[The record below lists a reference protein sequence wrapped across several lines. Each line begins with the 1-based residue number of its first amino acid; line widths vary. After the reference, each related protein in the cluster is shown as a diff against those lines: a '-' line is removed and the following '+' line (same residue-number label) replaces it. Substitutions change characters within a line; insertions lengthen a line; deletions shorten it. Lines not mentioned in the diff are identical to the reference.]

1 MGEQR
6 GAGSLRW
13 FTEFGPEHSHRYV
26 ERFRALAAS
35 GTDVDGEARLVDAL
49 LPRGARVL
57 DGGCGPGRVGAA
69 LAARGH
75 AVTGVDADGVL
86 IAAAQADHPEALWI
100 VEDLA
105 DYATD
110 EPYDAVVLAGNVLVY
125 VAPGTEATVIA
136 GLVDCLA
143 PGGVFVCGFATDRE
157 YTVADLDHDA
167 AATGL
172 VLEHRFATWDL
183 RPWHADAGWAVG
195 IFRKPLQAAPVHWA
209 SSPYSSSP

>member
-1 MGEQR
+1 MTDERGGR
-6 GAGSLRW
+6 TGAGSLRW
-13 FTEFGPEHSHRYV
+13 FTEFGPEHSQRYV

-49 LPRGARVL
+49 IPRQARVL

-75 AVTGVDADGVL
+75 EVVGVDADEVL
-86 IAAAQADHPEALWI
+86 IAAAEADHPGPDWV

-105 DYATD
+105 DFTTD
-110 EPYDAVVLAGNVLVY
+110 QPFDAVVLAGNVLVY
-125 VAPGTEATVIA
+125 VAPGTEATVVA

-157 YTVADLDHDA
+157 YRIEDLDRDA
-167 AATGL
+167 ADAGL
-172 VLEHRFATWDL
+172 VREHRFAGWDL
-183 RPWHADAGWAVG
+183 RPWHDAADWAVSVY
-195 IFRKPLQAAPVHWA
+195 RRPA
-209 SSPYSSSP
+209 

>member
-1 MGEQR
+1 MRDERGGHR

-13 FTEFGPEHSHRYV
+13 FTEFGPEHSRRYV

-49 LPRGARVL
+49 VLRQARIL
-57 DGGCGPGRVGAA
+57 DGGCGPGRVGGA

-75 AVTGVDADGVL
+75 EVVGVDADEVL
-86 IAAAQADHPEALWI
+86 IAAAVADHPGPDWV

-105 DYATD
+105 DFTSD
-110 EPYDAVVLAGNVLVY
+110 TPFDAVVLAGNVLVY

-136 GLVDCLA
+136 GLADCLT

-157 YTVADLDHDA
+157 YQVADLDRDA
-167 AATGL
+167 AEAGL
-172 VLEHRFATWDL
+172 AREHRFASWDL
-183 RPWHADAGWAVG
+183 RPWHDAADWAVSVY
-195 IFRKPLQAAPVHWA
+195 RRPA
-209 SSPYSSSP
+209 